1 VESGEGI
8 ESCSVNRSPEK
19 RPDDVESGEGIERSA
34 VYVLRPLNIEWNP
47 VKELKAYCNYDVDVH
62 DSLWNPVKELKE
74 SHRLQL
80 KNINLNLWNP
90 VKELKVRTC
99 RA

>member
-1 VESGEGI
+1 MESGEGI

-62 DSLWNPVKELKE
+62 DSLVE
-74 SHRLQL
+74 SGEGIERVQRLASR
-80 KNINLNLWNP
+80 P
-90 VKELKVRTC
+90 PDRG
-99 RA
+99 